1 MSENTE
7 IELKQSMDD
16 VEETNVE
23 LQKLL
28 EESKVDLQKLKTEA
42 LSNLLQEEQERML
55 PHAIVNKHPQRWMS
69 AAAMFMQ
76 GAGVFEVRQKFNLH
90 NDAARRING
99 LVKTSDECKLFMRER
114 AMSLANT
121 IEDISMIGD
130 KIAATFLDG
139 SEAAQ
144 AKIDAAETKD
154 LTNLAL
160 AQEKLYR
167 TFSNVTGNNVQR
179 IEVKHITT
187 PEEAQDF
194 D

>member
-1 MSENTE
+1 MSDNKEQLALMRNA
-7 IELKQSMDD
+7 LG
-16 VEETNVE
+16 
-23 LQKLL
+23 KLL
-28 EESKVDLQKLKTEA
+28 L
-42 LSNLLQEEQERML
+42 EEQERMA
-55 PHAIVNKHPQRWMS
+55 PHAIVNKDPERWLN
-69 AAAMFMQ
+69 AATMFLH
-76 GAGVFEVRQKFNLH
+76 GAGVFEVREKFNLH
-90 NDAARRING
+90 NDASRRING

-121 IEDISMIGD
+121 IEDISLIGD

-167 TFSNVTGNNVQR
+167 TFSNVTGNNVQK
-179 IEVKHITT
+179 IEVRHITT
-187 PEEAQDF
+187 PEEAQDLINSLPEA
-194 D
+194 DVEEVTDI

>member
-1 MSENTE
+1 
-7 IELKQSMDD
+7 
-16 VEETNVE
+16 
-23 LQKLL
+23 
-28 EESKVDLQKLKTEA
+28 
-42 LSNLLQEEQERML
+42 
-55 PHAIVNKHPQRWMS
+55 
-69 AAAMFMQ
+69 
-76 GAGVFEVRQKFNLH
+76 
-90 NDAARRING
+90 
-99 LVKTSDECKLFMRER
+99 
-114 AMSLANT
+114 MSLANT
-121 IEDISMIGD
+121 IEDISLIGD

-187 PEEAQDF
+187 PEEAQDLINSLPEA
-194 D
+194 DVEEVMDV